1 MGAEMNPRLL
11 RSLRVAMMAMVG
23 IGIVGVTN
31 ADASAKYVYKGKHYT
46 YMYPSTGCLTEKM
59 HLTMTIVLPTKLAAN
74 LSNKSVTA
82 KSWVISDGL
91 HKFKNTQATAVV
103 PLQASFT
110 TNASGQITAWSI
122 NSYYYTSNGIDVLY
136 STHSNSSGD
145 YSADYNC
152 TPSAVGS
159 NFVTGTWTPG

>member
-1 MGAEMNPRLL
+1 MGAEMDPRLL
-11 RSLRVAMMAMVG
+11 RSLRVALIAMAGMG
-23 IGIVGVTN
+23 TVGVTN
-31 ADASAKYVYKGKHYT
+31 ADAAAKYVYKGKHYT

-59 HLTMTIVLPTKLAAN
+59 HLTMTIILPAKLAAN
-74 LSNKSVTA
+74 LSNQSVTA

-136 STHSNSSGD
+136 TTHSNSSGD

-159 NFVTGTWTPG
+159 NFVTGTWTPD